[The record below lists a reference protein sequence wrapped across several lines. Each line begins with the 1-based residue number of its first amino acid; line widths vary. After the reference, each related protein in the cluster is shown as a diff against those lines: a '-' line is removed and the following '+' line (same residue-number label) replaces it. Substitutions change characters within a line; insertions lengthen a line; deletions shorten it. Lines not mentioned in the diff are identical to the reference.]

1 MMRVYACITQQ
12 HDLWLVLLA
21 GAVCGFGAWVSLN
34 LARRAAAAVGRARWG
49 WLAGAATATGG
60 GVWATHFIAMLAFR
74 TSLPMG
80 YDVGLTVLSILI
92 AIGGA
97 AVGIRRAIGG
107 GRLAAPLGGAIAGA
121 AATAMHFTG
130 MAALQVPANLHYDP
144 AYVAVALGLGVLLG
158 GAGFTAA
165 LRIGS
170 LKGLAAGAA
179 LLALG
184 ICGLH
189 FTGMAGVTLIPD
201 PLHDMSDVI
210 MEPGLLAIA
219 IAVTAT
225 VVMALGL
232 AGAIVDQRLAARAA
246 HEAARL
252 RASEERF
259 RQLADA
265 TTEGIVIH
273 RDGVVLDVNRAMA
286 ELLGKPQA
294 QFIGQSMLRFVVQN
308 RRSDIARKLAHPT
321 SERVELDLLHDDGT
335 LVMVEAHGQ
344 DITHEGRPARVV
356 AVRDIRE
363 RKRAE
368 ERIRHM
374 AHHDLLTGLPNRSL
388 FLDRLNG
395 ALASAGRARTGVA
408 VLYLDLDRFKAV
420 NDLLGHPAGDRLLQE
435 MARRMLEAVPSHDTV
450 ARLSGDEFAVLHRI
464 AQPGEALALADRL
477 VKALGVPAE
486 LDGQRM
492 VVGASIGI
500 ALFPQD
506 GGGAEALLQHADTAL
521 YRAKSEGR
529 GTFRFFEAEMDER
542 LQARR
547 GLERDLRQAL
557 VDGALNVHYQPLED
571 CRTHR
576 ILGFEALVRWKHP
589 ERGMIPPSEFVPLA
603 EESGLVMQLG
613 EFVLRTAC
621 RDARNWPDAVKVAV
635 NLSPI
640 QFRHSDLPAT
650 ILGILEEEGLP
661 PHRLEIEVTEGVMID
676 DTERALA
683 ALTALK
689 AAGVRIAL
697 DDFGTGYSSLSYLQK
712 FTFDKLK
719 IDRSFVQ
726 LMAEN
731 RESLSIIRTILA
743 LAKSLD
749 IAVTAEGVETE
760 EQRTLLKNE
769 SCNQLQGY
777 LIGRPV
783 PASELARFYEPA

>member
-1 MMRVYACITQQ
+1 M
-12 HDLWLVLLA
+12 
-21 GAVCGFGAWVSLN
+21 
-34 LARRAAAAVGRARWG
+34 
-49 WLAGAATATGG
+49 
-60 GVWATHFIAMLAFR
+60 
-74 TSLPMG
+74 
-80 YDVGLTVLSILI
+80 
-92 AIGGA
+92 GGA

-130 MAALQVPANLHYDP
+130 MAALQVPANLHYDTG
-144 AYVAVALGLGVLLG
+144 YAVAALASGVLLG

-165 LRIGS
+165 LRTGS
-170 LKGLAAGAA
+170 LKGLATGAV

-201 PLHDMSDVI
+201 PLHDMSDQI
-210 MEPGLLAIA
+210 MAPGLLAVA
-219 IAVTAT
+219 IAVAAT

-232 AGAIVDQRLAARAA
+232 AGAIVDQRLADRAA

-273 RDGVVLDVNRAMA
+273 RGGVILDVNRAMA
-286 ELLGKPQA
+286 ELLGEPPGR
-294 QFIGQSMLRFVVQN
+294 FIGQSMLRFVAPN
-308 RRSDIARKLAHPT
+308 RRAEVETRLAEPT
-321 SERVELDLLHDDGT
+321 SNRVEVDLLHADGT
-335 LVMVEAHGQ
+335 PVMVEAHGQ

-374 AHHDLLTGLPNRSL
+374 ANHDLLTGLPNRSL
-388 FLDRLNG
+388 FLDRLNV
-395 ALASAGRARTGVA
+395 ALASVERTGAERTGVA
-408 VLYLDLDRFKAV
+408 VHYLDLDRFKAV

-435 MARRMLEAVPSHDTV
+435 MARRLLDAVSGHDTV
-450 ARLSGDEFAVLHRI
+450 ARLSGDEFAILQRI

-477 VKALGVPAE
+477 VKALGAPAD

-492 VVGASIGI
+492 TVGASIGI

-506 GGGAEALLQHADTAL
+506 GAEAEPLLQHADTAL

-529 GTFRFFEAEMDER
+529 GTFRFFEAAMDER

-557 VDGALNVHYQPLED
+557 ADGALCVHYQPLED
-571 CRTHR
+571 CRTRR

-589 ERGMIPPSEFVPLA
+589 VRGMIPPSEFVPLA

-621 RDARNWPDAVKVAV
+621 RDARTWPAPVKVAV

-650 ILGILEEEGLP
+650 VLAILEEEGLA

-683 ALTALK
+683 ALSALK

-726 LMAEN
+726 LMAES

>member
-21 GAVCGFGAWVSLN
+21 AAVCGFGAWVSLN
-34 LARRAAAAVGRARWG
+34 LARRAAAAGGRARWG

-74 TSLPMG
+74 TGLPMG
-80 YDVGLTVLSILI
+80 YDVGLTVLSILF

-97 AVGIRRAIGG
+97 AVGIRHAIGG
-107 GRLAAPLGGAIAGA
+107 GRFAAPLGGAIAGA

-130 MAALQVPANLHYDP
+130 MAALQVPANLHYD
-144 AYVAVALGLGVLLG
+144 AGHAAAALGIGAVLG

-165 LRIGS
+165 LRNRS
-170 LKGLAAGAA
+170 LKGLAVGAA
-179 LLALG
+179 SLALG

-201 PLHDMSDVI
+201 PLHDLSDRI
-210 MEPGLLAIA
+210 MEPGLLAVA

-232 AGAIVDQRLAARAA
+232 AGAIVDQRLADRSAR
-246 HEAARL
+246 EAARL

-273 RDGVVLDVNRAMA
+273 RGGVILDVNRALA
-286 ELLGKPQA
+286 ELLGWPPGH
-294 QFIGQSMLRFVVQN
+294 FIGQPMLEFVVPN
-308 RRSDIARKLAHPT
+308 RRSDILRKLAEPT
-321 SERVELDLLHDDGT
+321 SERVELNLLHADGT
-335 LVMVEAHGQ
+335 AVTVEAHGQ

-356 AVRDIRE
+356 TIRDIRE

-368 ERIRHM
+368 ERIRHL
-374 AHHDLLTGLPNRSL
+374 ANHDLLTGLPNRSL
-388 FLDRLNG
+388 FLDRLNV
-395 ALASAGRARTGVA
+395 ALANAERARSGVA

-435 MARRMLEAVPSHDTV
+435 MARRLRDAVPGHDTV

-477 VKALGVPAE
+477 VKSLGAPAD

-492 VVGASIGI
+492 VVGTSIGI

-506 GGGAEALLQHADTAL
+506 GAAAEPLLQHADTAL
-521 YRAKSEGR
+521 YRAKEEGR
-529 GTFRFFEAEMDER
+529 GTFRFFESAMNER

-547 GLERDLRQAL
+547 GMERDLRQAL
-557 VDGALNVHYQPLED
+557 SDGALTVHYQPLED
-571 CRTHR
+571 CGTRR

-589 ERGMIPPSEFVPLA
+589 VRGMVPPSEFVPLA
-603 EESGLVMQLG
+603 EESGLIMQLG

-621 RDARNWPDAVKVAV
+621 RDARHWPDPVKVAV
-635 NLSPI
+635 NLSPV
-640 QFRHSDLPAT
+640 QFRHSDLAAT
-650 ILGILEEEGLP
+650 ILAILEEEGLP
-661 PHRLEIEVTEGVMID
+661 PRRLEIEVTEGVMID

-683 ALTALK
+683 ALSALK

-726 LMAEN
+726 LMAES

-743 LAKSLD
+743 LAKSLG

-760 EQRTLLKNE
+760 EQRTLLNNE
-769 SCNQLQGY
+769 ACNQLQGY

-783 PASELARFYEPA
+783 PASELARFYQPA